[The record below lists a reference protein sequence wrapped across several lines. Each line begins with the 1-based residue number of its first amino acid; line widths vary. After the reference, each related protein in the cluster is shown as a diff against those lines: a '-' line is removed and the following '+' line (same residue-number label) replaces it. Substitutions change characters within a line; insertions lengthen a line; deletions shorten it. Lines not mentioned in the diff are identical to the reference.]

1 MAYARADAK
10 RSATSAHQQAEE
22 ARRQADVAKRKAEVT
37 RARYNE
43 LVKKMAAD
51 NLLDPNKAYSIEK
64 KNGQLYINGAQQSSA
79 VMDKYQSYLKEGNT
93 ITIKGEKDNLNINI
107 QD

>member
-1 MAYARADAK
+1 MAYARADAMADA
-10 RSATSAHQQAEE
+10 ATARKQAE
-22 ARRQADVAKRKAEVT
+22 VAKRKAEVT
-37 RARYNE
+37 RARYSE

-64 KNGQLYINGAQQSSA
+64 KNGQLYINGTQQPGA
-79 VMDKYQSYLKEGNT
+79 VMDKYRSYLSEGNS
-93 ITIKGEKDNLNINI
+93 IILKGEKDNLNINI